1 MIVCN
6 SNSPQNACEISTE
19 QLWWL
24 RMNWQPILSHN
35 DTGISTTRPF
45 SHTDYPRQEE
55 EKTACPKLPS
65 HYDGTN
71 FHLSKKRII
80 CVKDYVALWMANKSN
95 LATKVIYVELR
106 PSNSAQHG
114 FIILLSHPLAPTDLA
129 VPPMTFRNL
138 PSALTVSLWHAV
150 TPPAHGELTLQP
162 FLDWTKWTNTWAA
175 PFMGA
180 ETPLCIMDCV

>member
-1 MIVCN
+1 M
-6 SNSPQNACEISTE
+6 T
-19 QLWWL
+19 
-24 RMNWQPILSHN
+24 R
-35 DTGISTTRPF
+35 GISTTRPF

-114 FIILLSHPLAPTDLA
+114 FIILLSHPLAPTDLL
-129 VPPMTFRNL
+129 VPPNDFQE
-138 PSALTVSLWHAV
+138 PSISPHSFTLTRGHTSCPRRADFTAFSGLDKVDQYLGCPIYGCWNTIMYNGLCLRSFNDYWHGGSPWGCDPKAWDWWSEVSSYG
-150 TPPAHGELTLQP
+150 P
-162 FLDWTKWTNTWAA
+162 
-175 PFMGA
+175 
-180 ETPLCIMDCV
+180 